1 MITESN
7 NLIMVNNC
15 LPSSINVISID
26 DDDNDHDHDDDNQLE
41 KSHDFCPICFDVL
54 DNPFDNSTQYN
65 DNIVILKCS
74 HKICSECTIE
84 MIIRNQF
91 KICPLCRDPISISLS
106 SKVISDLSHQY
117 SNDTNHTNDTNDN
130 HINTQIE
137 PVYLPEQ
144 PDSPEPN
151 IIAIPVVPEP
161 HRKTCFQEF
170 YDDMNTIEFRLC
182 CCEIF
187 WVGILVFVLYSLM
200 N

>member
-15 LPSSINVISID
+15 LPSSIND
-26 DDDNDHDHDDDNQLE
+26 DDHDDHDDDNQLE
-41 KSHDFCPICFDVL
+41 KSHDFCPICFDIL
-54 DNPFDNSTQYN
+54 DNPLDNSTQYN

-84 MIIRNQF
+84 MIIRKQF
-91 KICPLCRDPISISLS
+91 KNCPLCRDPISISFS
-106 SKVISDLSHQY
+106 SKVISDLSQQY
-117 SNDTNHTNDTNDN
+117 SNHTNNN
-130 HINTQIE
+130 RINTQIE
-137 PVYLPEQ
+137 PEYLTEQ
-144 PDSPEPN
+144 SDSPEPN
-151 IIAIPVVPEP
+151 IIAIPIIPEP
-161 HRKTCFQEF
+161 YRKTCFEEF

-187 WVGILVFVLYSLM
+187 WVGVLVFVLYSLM